1 MEQRVSV
8 ITVGVTDLAR
18 TKAFYVAGLGW
29 KPVYEDYEIVF
40 FQLNGIA
47 FGCFLQ
53 SSMIKESHVPEAN
66 RGAGLI
72 NLSHNVRTRE
82 EVDPLMALA
91 AASGGKILAP
101 AIDRPAFDGYSGY
114 VADPDGH
121 PWEICWNPKSPLDED
136 GNLIF
141 GG

>member
-8 ITVGVTDLAR
+8 ITIGVADLKR
-18 TKAFYVAGLGW
+18 TKRFYVDGLGW
-29 KPVYEDYEIVF
+29 KPAMENHEIVF

-53 SSMIKESHVPEAN
+53 SSMIAEAHLPEPT
-66 RGAGLI
+66 RGTGFI
-72 NLSHNVRTRE
+72 NIAHNVRTRE
-82 EVDPLMALA
+82 EVDPLMQLA
-91 AASGGKILAP
+91 VAHGGTILAP
-101 AIDRPAFDGYSGY
+101 AVDRAAFGGYSGY

-136 GNLIF
+136 GNLNF

>member
-1 MEQRVSV
+1 MEQRISV
-8 ITVGVTDLAR
+8 VTIGVADLAR
-18 TKAFYVAGLGW
+18 TKAFYVDGLGW
-29 KPVYEDYEIVF
+29 KPVFEDHEIIF

-53 SSMIKESHVPEAN
+53 ESMIAVAHLPEQT
-66 RGAGLI
+66 RGTGFI
-72 NLSHNVRTRE
+72 NISHNVRTRE
-82 EVDPLMALA
+82 EVDPLIALA
-91 AASGGKILAP
+91 VAHGGTILAP
-101 AIDRPAFDGYSGY
+101 AVDHAAFGGYSGY

-121 PWEICWNPKSPLDED
+121 PWEICWNPKSPIDED

>member
-1 MEQRVSV
+1 MEQRLSV
-8 ITVGVTDLAR
+8 VTIGVADLAR
-18 TKAFYVAGLGW
+18 TKAFYVDGLGW
-29 KPVYEDYEIVF
+29 NSAYEDHEIVF

-53 SSMIKESHVPEAN
+53 ESMVRESHVPASS
-66 RGAGLI
+66 RGTGLI

-82 EVDPLMALA
+82 EVDPLMQLA
-91 AASGGKILAP
+91 VSSGGTLLAP
-101 AIDRPAFDGYSGY
+101 AIDRSFGGYSGY

-121 PWEICWNPKSPLDED
+121 PWEICWNPGSPLDED
-136 GNLIF
+136 GNLTF